1 MICAT
6 RRSQPAAVSSRRC
19 SRRVCNAPT
28 AEHDPN
34 APTRSERHYGA
45 TCFRSNKTPQP
56 IVFRVSAQ
64 RSVLRSQDRSYIFR
78 RCFLPCF
85 CMPQPPNGG
94 NLRHIRSAGGAN
106 NEAFLPPSHALLI
119 GIPNE
124 RNRPQTRP
132 HRPEFARA
140 HRQSQGKKQPAAIE
154 ESRGGGCALYRNFT
168 PPLQT
173 PT

>member
-1 MICAT
+1 MPQQPSTTPTPQHAPNDTMARHVSGQT
-6 RRSQPAAVSSRRC
+6 RRRSLSC
-19 SRRVCNAPT
+19 S
-28 AEHDPN
+28 
-34 APTRSERHYGA
+34 
-45 TCFRSNKTPQP
+45 
-56 IVFRVSAQ
+56 VFRRNEAYYVV
-64 RSVLRSQDRSYIFR
+64 RPGVIYIFR

-173 PT
+173 PP